1 LFQEVAGGR
10 CLQNIPNKGFA
21 SKILEIKELASAL
34 AEAIVFS
41 SLFACIIS
49 PLF

>member
-10 CLQNIPNKGFA
+10 CLQNIPNKGRA
-21 SKILEIKELASAL
+21 SKILQIKELASAL
-34 AEAIVFS
+34 AEAM
-41 SLFACIIS
+41 LIS